1 MTTPLINGIR
11 HSWGSIKVNLLG
23 RTVIGITAIDY
34 DDKQDKKNHYGSGT
48 MPTHRG
54 HGRYEATVKFTLEA
68 YEVDAIQRV
77 LGFGKRLQDIEP
89 FDIIVTFMP
98 KGSDRLI
105 THVIRNCE
113 FLNNKRNMKEGD
125 TNISVELELLPS
137 HIEWY

>member
-34 DDKQDKKNHYGSGT
+34 DDKQDKKNHYGGGT

-54 HGRYEATVKFTLEA
+54 HGRYEATAKITLES
-68 YEVDAIQRV
+68 YEVDAIQRA

-89 FDIIVTFMP
+89 FDVVVTFMP
-98 KGSDRLI
+98 KGSDGLI

-125 TNISVELELLPS
+125 TNISVELDLLPS
-137 HIEWY
+137 HIEWS